1 MLWIWVF
8 AWETKKRRRF
18 TSPLIII
25 TAASEHMSPFLI
37 KSCFRCPLCSL
48 FVSQRAMWHTSSLT
62 HFSSECVSLADS
74 SRWCWSECTDLIGWV
89 AAWYQ
94 MHCWVGGRRWEVIL
108 QAVSSGDHE
117 YLCTSLIHP
126 IVINQSGSGPNPA
139 GYHPLVCVLPFC
151 ILNLDKMAELGRM
164 GIASPVTWLDQIK
177 NPRTHRAAT
186 RQ

>member
-1 MLWIWVF
+1 
-8 AWETKKRRRF
+8 
-18 TSPLIII
+18 
-25 TAASEHMSPFLI
+25 MSPFLI

-74 SRWCWSECTDLIGWV
+74 SHWCWSECTDLIGWV
-89 AAWYQ
+89 AASHQ

-151 ILNLDKMAELGRM
+151 ILNLDKMMSWVGWALPHLKPDWIR
-164 GIASPVTWLDQIK
+164 L
-177 NPRTHRAAT
+177 RTRGHTVQQLVNNKVAALLKLEIET
-186 RQ
+186 VKSVGNCLMR